1 MMFTILITEDDE
13 SLLGYLKD
21 FLLEQGYSVLVAQ
34 DGTSALKQTQRSKP
48 DLLLLDLKLPDI
60 TGETVCVEVKKMY
73 PDLPV
78 IILTAKDTTQ
88 DLVQSL
94 HIGADDYIAKPF
106 EVDELLARIK
116 ARLRESDHQTSV
128 LQVEDLTLDMQTL
141 EVRRRGK
148 RIDLTPQ
155 ELKLLE
161 YLMRNKGKVLT
172 REMILNRLWAS
183 TPDIETRVVDVYIG
197 YLRKKVDRSSQ
208 KLIRSKRGFGYYI
221 HKPEQS
227 D

>member
-116 ARLRESDHQTSV
+116 ARLRESDHQT
-128 LQVEDLTLDMQTL
+128 
-141 EVRRRGK
+141 
-148 RIDLTPQ
+148 
-155 ELKLLE
+155 
-161 YLMRNKGKVLT
+161 
-172 REMILNRLWAS
+172 
-183 TPDIETRVVDVYIG
+183 
-197 YLRKKVDRSSQ
+197 
-208 KLIRSKRGFGYYI
+208 
-221 HKPEQS
+221 
-227 D
+227 